1 MPADQKIKREIDKA
15 YLAYIREQPCL
26 VWNCPNKASVHHDP
40 SIGAGGSDYE
50 SLPLCN
56 PLHHIEGV
64 HRIGKDTFQEKFNLN
79 FDRERIRLLKGY
91 IKKLKAEKKP

>member
-1 MPADQKIKREIDKA
+1 MKPNPKQARETDPD
-15 YLAYIREQPCL
+15 YLKYIREQPCL
-26 VWNCPNKASVHHDP
+26 VYNCPNKASVHHDP

-50 SLPLCN
+50 TLPLCD
-56 PLHHIEGV
+56 PLHHVEGV
-64 HRIGKDTFQEKFNLN
+64 HRMGKDTFQEKFNLN

>member
-1 MPADQKIKREIDKA
+1 MPADQKVKRETDPD
-15 YLAYIREQPCL
+15 YLAYIRCQPCL
-26 VWNCPNKASVHHDP
+26 VWNCPNKASAHHDP

-50 SLPLCN
+50 SLPLCD

-64 HRIGKDTFQEKFNLN
+64 HRMGRGLFQKKHMIDFN
-79 FDRERIRLLKGY
+79 RERVRLLKGY